1 MPRLTSG
8 SATLLSGSNHLTSE
22 EEDDMGML
30 VAPTV
35 DTGSNV
41 TSTSTSLTDIDATNF
56 AITFTAPASGNVVVI
71 MSGTAQLDTT
81 TGKLYYWG
89 LREST
94 TDIQAKTIAE
104 SIGVGVFHYKAV
116 RFYITG
122 LTPGSSHTYKGAHKR
137 TTGATFGIVGG
148 ADDPRILEVW
158 EAL

>member
-1 MPRLTSG
+1 MPTLTSG
-8 SATLLSGSNHLTSE
+8 GATLLSGANHLTSE
-22 EEDDMGML
+22 EEDMGML

-89 LREST
+89 LREASS
-94 TDIQAKTIAE
+94 DIQAKTIDE
-104 SIGVGVFHYKAV
+104 SVGVGFFDYHAV

-137 TTGATFGIVGG
+137 TTGATMGIVGG

>member
-8 SATLLSGSNHLTSE
+8 SATLLSGSNHLTTP

-41 TSTSTSLTDIDATNF
+41 TSVSTSLTDIDAVNY

-71 MSGTAQLDTT
+71 MSGTAQLDTS

-89 LREST
+89 LREGST
-94 TDIQAKTIAE
+94 DLQAKTIDD
-104 SIGVGVFHYKAV
+104 SFGTGVYHYRAV

-148 ADDPRILEVW
+148 SDDPRILEVW